1 MVQAVILLEYLFHGV
16 VCAYH
21 NVETSEVVVSK
32 FASVE
37 DES

>member
-21 NVETSEVVVSK
+21 NVETSEVVSK